1 MVGHPCSPSELQGL
15 AVAINMHMT
24 LSLQEIAG
32 SNFTS
37 MTYHHLKIHKD
48 PQQYTGARDS
58 VTKRVSDG
66 TETEHGLSATIM

>member
-37 MTYHHLKIHKD
+37 MTYHHLKIHKSTQEREIAS
-48 PQQYTGARDS
+48 PNVYLMEPR
-58 VTKRVSDG
+58 
-66 TETEHGLSATIM
+66 LSTV

>member
-32 SNFTS
+32 S
-37 MTYHHLKIHKD
+37 KE
-48 PQQYTGARDS
+48 YTGARDS

-66 TETEHGLSATIM
+66 TETEHSLSATIM